1 MKATSAVPV
10 GASASQSV
18 IVTRE
23 LTVAHFH
30 QDMPEVYGTPLMI
43 YLMELAA
50 ADAIQK
56 YLPEGW
62 VSVGVLVDVKH
73 LAATPVGLTVTARAE
88 VVSVEDHTVT
98 FIVEAH
104 DGIEKIGEGRHV
116 RAPVHLERFVQRVKV
131 KSSEA
136 SADSQAST

>member
-1 MKATSAVPV
+1 MKATSGIPI

-30 QDMPEVYGTPLMI
+30 PNMPEVYGTPLMI
-43 YLMELAA
+43 YLMEVVA

-56 YLPEGW
+56 FLPEGW
-62 VSVGVLVDVKH
+62 VSVGVVVDVKH
-73 LAATPVGLTVTARAE
+73 LAATPVGLAVTARAE

-116 RAPVHLERFVQRVKV
+116 RAPVHLERFVQRVKL
-131 KSSEA
+131 KSPEA
-136 SADSQAST
+136 SVDSQAKS